1 LIDVSFVGT
10 VGSFE
15 SGISTF
21 AQAIFHALS
30 LFRKHMALIDKVAHV
45 VQFRAAMIRMVMAFE
60 VAIVLY
66 DVVEEAL

>member
-1 LIDVSFVGT
+1 LIDISFVGT

-45 VQFRAAMIRMVMAFE
+45 MQFRAAVIRMVMAFE
-60 VAIVLY
+60 VAVVLY
-66 DVVEEAL
+66 DIV

>member
-1 LIDVSFVGT
+1 LIDVSFVGAI
-10 VGSFE
+10 GSFE
-15 SGISTF
+15 SSISTF

-45 VQFRAAMIRMVMAFE
+45 VQFRAAPIIVMAFE

-66 DVVEEAL
+66 DIV